1 MALTFKEFPILLE
14 KINNR
19 IKSQH
24 KEVRF
29 YEWSS
34 KSLGKKTS
42 TEKLPRLA
50 VPKNLQES
58 WLTLFSTNN
67 NLY

>member
-19 IKSQH
+19 IKSQY

-34 KSLGKKTS
+34 KSLGKKNQQKS
-42 TEKLPRLA
+42 YLG
-50 VPKNLQES
+50 
-58 WLTLFSTNN
+58 
-67 NLY
+67 